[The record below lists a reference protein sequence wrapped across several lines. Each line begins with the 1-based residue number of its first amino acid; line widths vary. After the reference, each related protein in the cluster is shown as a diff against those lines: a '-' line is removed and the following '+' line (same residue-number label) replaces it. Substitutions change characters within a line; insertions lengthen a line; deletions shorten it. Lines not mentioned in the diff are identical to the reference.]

1 MREIT
6 YAQAINEALREEMQK
21 DPMVVTLGEDIGFIG
36 GNFGVTKGLQA
47 EFGRDRVKDTPISE
61 DAIVG
66 LALGAALVGA
76 RPVAEIMFST
86 FLGCC
91 MDEIS
96 NQVSAI
102 RYMSGGQCNIPLV
115 IRTANSLGRS
125 GAAQH
130 SGRTEAWIMHTP
142 GIKVAVPST
151 PYDAKGLLKTA
162 IRDSNPVIFF
172 EHAIAYYGVK
182 GPVPEEEYTIP
193 FGVAD
198 VKREGG
204 DITIVAYSVMVK
216 KALEAAQIL
225 ALDGIE
231 AEVIDPRTLAPL
243 DMETIIN
250 SVKKTGRVIVASEE
264 CETAGV
270 CAEIGFRI
278 ANEAFDYLDAPIQR
292 VATADVP
299 VPFSPPLENYMMA
312 KTEDIVA
319 AGRKLVAK
327 ESESQYA

>member
-6 YAQAINEALREEMQK
+6 YAQAINEALREEMRK
-21 DPMVVTLGEDIGFIG
+21 NPLVVCLGEDIGFIG
-36 GNFGVTKGLQA
+36 GNFGVTKDLQS
-47 EFGRDRVKDTPISE
+47 EFGRERVQDTPISE

-66 LALGAALVGA
+66 LALGAALVGV

-91 MDEIS
+91 MDEIL

-102 RYMSGGQCNIPLV
+102 RYMSGGQCSIPLV

-142 GIKVAVPST
+142 GIKVVIPST

-162 IRDSNPVIFF
+162 IHDPNPVLFF

-182 GPVPEEEYTIP
+182 GPVPEEEYSIP

-198 VKREGG
+198 IKRTGK
-204 DITIVAYSVMVK
+204 DLTIVAYSMMVR
-216 KALEAAQIL
+216 KALEAAEIL
-225 ALDGIE
+225 SKEGIE
-231 AEVIDPRTLAPL
+231 AEVVDPRTLVPL
-243 DMETIIN
+243 DMESILN
-250 SVKKTGRVIVASEE
+250 SVKKTHRVIVASEE
-264 CETAGV
+264 SQTAGV

-278 ANEAFDYLDAPIQR
+278 ANEAFDYLDMPIER

-299 VPFSPPLENYMMA
+299 VPFSPTLEKYMMA

-319 AGRKLVAK
+319 KARKLMGRGG
-327 ESESQYA
+327 

>member
-6 YAQAINEALREEMQK
+6 YAQAINEALLEEMQR
-21 DPMVVTLGEDIGFIG
+21 DPHVVCLGEDIGIIG
-36 GNFGVTKGLQA
+36 GNFGVTKDLQK
-47 EFGRDRVKDTPISE
+47 EFGKDRVRDTPITE

-66 LALGAALVGA
+66 TALGASLVGL

-86 FLGCC
+86 FLSSC
-91 MDEIS
+91 MEQIY
-96 NQVSAI
+96 NQVASL
-102 RYMSGGQCNIPLV
+102 RYMSGGQCTIPLV

-142 GIKVAVPST
+142 GIKVVIPGT

-162 IRDSNPVIFF
+162 IRDPNPVIFF
-172 EHAIAYYGVK
+172 EHAMAYYGVK

-193 FGVAD
+193 FGEAD
-198 VKREGG
+198 VKREGS
-204 DITIVAYSVMVK
+204 DVTIVAYSMMVK
-216 KALEAAQIL
+216 KALEAAEIL
-225 ALDGIE
+225 AKEGIE
-231 AEVIDPRTLAPL
+231 AEVIDPRTLVPL

-250 SVKKTGRVIVASEE
+250 SVKKTHRAIVSSEE
-264 CETAGV
+264 TETAGV
-270 CAEIGFRI
+270 CAEIAYRI
-278 ANEAFDYLDAPIQR
+278 SKDAFDYLDMPVER

-299 VPFSPPLENYMMA
+299 VPFSPDLENYMMA

-319 AGRKLVAK
+319 AAKRLVG
-327 ESESQYA
+327 

>member
-6 YAQAINEALREEMQK
+6 YAQAINEALTEEMRK
-21 DPMVVTLGEDIGFIG
+21 DSNVVCLGEDIGVIG
-36 GNFGVTKGLQA
+36 GNFGVTKGLQN
-47 EFGRDRVKDTPISE
+47 EFGKERVRDTPITE

-66 LALGAALVGA
+66 LSLGASLVGL

-86 FLGCC
+86 FLSSC
-91 MDEIS
+91 MEQIL
-96 NQVSAI
+96 NQVATI
-102 RYMSGGQCNIPLV
+102 RYMSGGQCTIPLV

-142 GIKVAVPST
+142 GIKVVIPST

-162 IRDSNPVIFF
+162 IRDQNPVIFF

-198 VKREGG
+198 IKRPGK
-204 DITIVAYSVMVK
+204 DLTIIAYSMMVK
-216 KALEAAQIL
+216 KALEAADIL
-225 ALDGIE
+225 AKEGIE
-231 AEVIDPRTLAPL
+231 AEVIDPRTLTPL

-250 SVKKTGRVIVASEE
+250 SVKKTHRAVVASEE
-264 CETAGV
+264 SETAGV
-270 CAEIGFRI
+270 CAEIGYRI
-278 ANEAFDYLDAPIQR
+278 SKEAFDYLDMPVER

-299 VPFSPPLENYMMA
+299 VPFSPSLEEYMMVN
-312 KTEDIVA
+312 TEDIVA
-319 AGRKLVAK
+319 AAK
-327 ESESQYA
+327 RLMG

>member
-6 YAQAINEALREEMQK
+6 YAQAINEALTEEMRK
-21 DPMVVTLGEDIGFIG
+21 DSNVVCLGEDIGVIG
-36 GNFGVTKGLQA
+36 GNFGVTKGLQN
-47 EFGRDRVKDTPISE
+47 EFGKERVRDTPITE

-66 LALGAALVGA
+66 LSLGASLVGL

-86 FLGCC
+86 FLSSC
-91 MDEIS
+91 MEQIL
-96 NQVSAI
+96 NQVATI
-102 RYMSGGQCNIPLV
+102 RYMSGGQCTIPLV

-142 GIKVAVPST
+142 GIKVVIPST

-162 IRDSNPVIFF
+162 IRDQNPVIFF

-198 VKREGG
+198 IKRPGK
-204 DITIVAYSVMVK
+204 DLTIIAYSMMVK
-216 KALEAAQIL
+216 KALEAADIL
-225 ALDGIE
+225 AEDGID
-231 AEVIDPRTLAPL
+231 AEVIDPRTLTPL

-250 SVKKTGRVIVASEE
+250 SVKKTHRAVVASEE
-264 CETAGV
+264 SETAGV
-270 CAEIGFRI
+270 CAEIGYRI
-278 ANEAFDYLDAPIQR
+278 SKEAFDYLDMPVER

-299 VPFSPPLENYMMA
+299 VPFSPSNKM
-312 KTEDIVA
+312 TS
-319 AGRKLVAK
+319 GH
-327 ESESQYA
+327 

>member
-6 YAQAINEALREEMQK
+6 YAQAINEALHEEMRQN
-21 DPMVVTLGEDIGFIG
+21 PLVVCLGEDIGVIG
-36 GNFGVTKGLQA
+36 GNFGVTKGLQT
-47 EFGRDRVKDTPISE
+47 EFGRDRVRDTPISE

-66 LALGAALVGA
+66 LALGAALVGV

-91 MDEIS
+91 MDEIL

-102 RYMSGGQCNIPLV
+102 RYMSGGQCSIPLV

-130 SGRTEAWIMHTP
+130 SGRTEGWIMHTP
-142 GIKVAVPST
+142 GIKVVIPST

-162 IRDSNPVIFF
+162 IRDPNPVIFF
-172 EHAIAYYGVK
+172 EHAIAYYTFK
-182 GPVPEEEYTIP
+182 GPVPEEEYSIP
-193 FGVAD
+193 LGVAD
-198 VKREGG
+198 IKREGK
-204 DITIVAYSVMVK
+204 DLTIVAYSVMVK
-216 KALEAAQIL
+216 KALEAAEIL
-225 ALDGIE
+225 AKDGIE
-231 AEVIDPRTLAPL
+231 AEVVDPRTLAPL

-250 SVKKTGRVIVASEE
+250 SVKKTHRVIVASEE

-278 ANEAFDYLDAPIQR
+278 SNEAFDYLDMPVER
-292 VATADVP
+292 VASADVP
-299 VPFSPPLENYMMA
+299 VPYSPPLEKYMMA
-312 KTEDIVA
+312 KTEDIVTKA
-319 AGRKLVAK
+319 RKLMGRGG
-327 ESESQYA
+327 

>member
-6 YAQAINEALREEMQK
+6 YAQAINEALTEEMRK
-21 DPMVVTLGEDIGFIG
+21 DANVVCLGEDIGVIG
-36 GNFGVTKGLQA
+36 GNFGVTKGLQN
-47 EFGRDRVKDTPISE
+47 EFGKERVRDTPITE

-66 LALGAALVGA
+66 LSLGASLVGL

-86 FLGCC
+86 FLSSC
-91 MDEIS
+91 MEQIL
-96 NQVSAI
+96 NQVATI
-102 RYMSGGQCNIPLV
+102 RYMSGGQCTIPLV

-142 GIKVAVPST
+142 GIKVVIPST

-162 IRDSNPVIFF
+162 IRDQNPVIFF

-198 VKREGG
+198 IKRPGK
-204 DITIVAYSVMVK
+204 DLTIIAYSMMVK
-216 KALEAAQIL
+216 KALEAADIL
-225 ALDGIE
+225 AEDGIE
-231 AEVIDPRTLAPL
+231 AEVIDPRTLTPL

-250 SVKKTGRVIVASEE
+250 SVKKTHRAVVASEE
-264 CETAGV
+264 SETAGV
-270 CAEIGFRI
+270 CAEIGYRI
-278 ANEAFDYLDAPIQR
+278 SKEAFDYLDMPVER

-299 VPFSPPLENYMMA
+299 VPFSPSLEEYMMA
-312 KTEDIVA
+312 NTEDIVA
-319 AGRKLVAK
+319 AAK
-327 ESESQYA
+327 RLMG

>member
-6 YAQAINEALREEMQK
+6 YAQAINEASREEMRR
-21 DPMVVTLGEDIGFIG
+21 DPSVVTLGEDIGVIG
-36 GNFGVTKGLQA
+36 GNFGVTKALQE
-47 EFGRDRVKDTPISE
+47 EFGLERVRDTPISE

-66 LALGAALVGA
+66 LSLGAALVGM

-91 MDEIS
+91 MEEIL

-102 RYMSGGQCNIPLV
+102 RYMSGGQCSVPLV

-142 GIKVAVPST
+142 GIKVVIPST

-162 IRDSNPVIFF
+162 IRDPDPVLFF

-182 GPVPEEEYTIP
+182 GPVPEEEYTLP

-198 VKREGG
+198 VKREGS
-204 DITIVAYSVMVK
+204 DLTIVAYQMMVP
-216 KALEAAQIL
+216 KALEAAEIL
-225 ALDGIE
+225 AAEGIE
-231 AEVIDPRTLAPL
+231 AEVIDPRTLMPL
-243 DMETIIN
+243 DMETIVE
-250 SVKKTGRVIVASEE
+250 SVVKTNRVIVAAEE
-264 CETAGV
+264 VETAGV

-278 ANEAFDYLDAPIQR
+278 MREAFDYLDAPIER

-299 VPFSPPLENYMMA
+299 VPFSPPLEQHMMA

-319 AGRKLVAK
+319 AAK
-327 ESESQYA
+327 RLLG

>member
-6 YAQAINEALREEMQK
+6 YAQAINEALTEEMRK
-21 DPMVVTLGEDIGFIG
+21 DSNVVCLGEDIGVIG
-36 GNFGVTKGLQA
+36 GNFGVTKGLQN
-47 EFGRDRVKDTPISE
+47 EFGKERVRDTPITE

-66 LALGAALVGA
+66 LSLGASLVGL

-86 FLGCC
+86 FLSSC
-91 MDEIS
+91 MEQIL
-96 NQVSAI
+96 NQVATI
-102 RYMSGGQCNIPLV
+102 RYMSGGQCTIPLV

-142 GIKVAVPST
+142 GIKVVIPST

-162 IRDSNPVIFF
+162 IRDQNPVIFF

-198 VKREGG
+198 IKRSGK
-204 DITIVAYSVMVK
+204 DLTIIAYSMMVK
-216 KALEAAQIL
+216 KALEAADIL
-225 ALDGIE
+225 AEDGID
-231 AEVIDPRTLAPL
+231 AEVIDPRTLTPL

-250 SVKKTGRVIVASEE
+250 SVKKTHRAVVASEE
-264 CETAGV
+264 SETAGV
-270 CAEIGFRI
+270 CAEIGYRI
-278 ANEAFDYLDAPIQR
+278 SKEAFDYLDMPVER

-299 VPFSPPLENYMMA
+299 VPFSPSLEEYMMA
-312 KTEDIVA
+312 NTEDIVA
-319 AGRKLVAK
+319 AAK
-327 ESESQYA
+327 RLMG